1 MANYTFLQKLGVFAI
16 PGFLTPE
23 ECAEWRSVA
32 KATDGKEAM
41 VYTGNAPA
49 VHDDFRKTLGVM
61 VDGPVRA
68 ALEAKLRALHPVLEK
83 EFDVKL
89 GAAFDPV
96 QCLVYRAGD
105 FFRLH
110 ADVGGTTEQGEPSEI
125 AKRIN
130 ARRVTILVYLN
141 EPNHET
147 EPYGGGVLSLFGLM
161 GGAAG
166 REFGFPVDV
175 ETGLLIAFRPT
186 LMHEVSPVEHGKRF
200 SLVTWFYADEKDA
213 GE

>member
-1 MANYTFLQKLGVFAI
+1 MANYSFLQKLGVFAI

-32 KATDGKEAM
+32 NATEGKEAM
-41 VYTGNAPA
+41 VYTGTEP
-49 VHDDFRKTLGVM
+49 VVQDDLRKTLGVI
-61 VDGPVRA
+61 VEGPLRASLEARVRA
-68 ALEAKLRALHPVLEK
+68 LRPVLEK

-89 GAAFDPV
+89 GDSDRV
-96 QCLVYRAGD
+96 QCLVYRTGD
-105 FFRLH
+105 YFRLH
-110 ADVGGTTEQGEPSEI
+110 SDVGGTTEQGELSEI

-130 ARRVTILVYLN
+130 SRRVTILVYLN

-161 GGAAG
+161 GGEAG
-166 REFGFPVDV
+166 KEFGFPVDV

-186 LMHEVSPVEHGKRF
+186 LLHEVSPVEHGKRY
-200 SLVTWFYADEKDA
+200 SLVTWFYAGENGA